1 MDATEIKTRHGLILQ
16 GVVGASLASAGFTL
30 RENWQYAQE
39 NETPDFTIPDDD
51 RPRFVVEVHQ
61 TDARDS
67 FRMKILRAFSAVC
80 EAKCFFGDDAIS
92 VNILFGDPDTEVPES
107 NVRAL
112 FSIFDVNVIPRKTI
126 ASKEAADIE
135 AASLRLA
142 SDEDVDVA
150 KGVLELRRTHAT
162 AIALL
167 GKVLKHSLD
176 SGTTDSTLFPL
187 WQSERTRLRSL
198 GSPPAVGGVTH
209 YKQSLLQSLYL
220 TDADFAELRR
230 QRDANKVSA
239 SVSKQLQASGLVELI
254 PSVAGRRTG
263 PRYRLRSTLADL
275 IADPDGPRLREN
287 CERRIDAVSAM
298 QCFFDDIRNPRK
310 RQRLATAFV
319 KLLHLGKKAIAEA
332 IVESLETGCT
342 ASIRHERCWVADLMP
357 LVVGLSHNSFNRR
370 MFQHPKYT
378 HSLGN
383 PFNNITIRSA
393 RLGRDRS
400 VLKEYAD
407 IAVDVFFTAVRDAR
421 LDLKAVRA
429 ADLADKLAAFR
440 IAAAVKLQKLNPL
453 YLEVESVCRELDVH
467 CAYRGSPSFLSDVS
481 DPADPVGKY
490 DLFVLTKNSAE
501 VLLNALYV
509 GENYGSDHK
518 ADEWSARRRS
528 LGYRLSGDAVVPVD
542 RRAYVM
548 VLDGVWTQKSAT
560 KLHAAGWSHVCRLHE
575 LRNTLRKL
583 FAE

>member
-16 GVVGASLASAGFTL
+16 GVVGASLAAAGFTL

-61 TDARDS
+61 TDARNS
-67 FRMKILRAFSAVC
+67 FQMKVLRAFSAVC

-107 NVRAL
+107 NVNAL
-112 FSIFDVNVIPRKTI
+112 FSIFDVNVIPRKSI

-135 AASLRLA
+135 ADSLRLA
-142 SDEDVDVA
+142 SNEDIDVA
-150 KGVLELRRTHAT
+150 HGVHELRRTHAT

-167 GKVLKHSLD
+167 GKVLKQSLD
-176 SGTTDSTLFPL
+176 SGAANAKLFPL
-187 WQSERTRLRSL
+187 WQSERARLRTL
-198 GSPPAVGGVTH
+198 GSPPAVTGVTH

-220 TDADFAELRR
+220 TDADFSELHR
-230 QRDANKVSA
+230 QRDANKVSDA
-239 SVSKQLQASGLVELI
+239 VKKQLQASGLAQAI

-263 PRYRLRSTLADL
+263 PRYRLRPTLADL

-298 QCFFDDIRNPRK
+298 QCFFDDIRRPRK
-310 RQRLATAFV
+310 RQRLATEFV
-319 KLLHLGKKAIAEA
+319 RLLHLGRKAIVDA

-342 ASIRHERCWVADLMP
+342 GSIKHERCWVADFMP
-357 LVVGLSHNSFNRR
+357 LVLGQSHNSFNLR
-370 MFQHPKYT
+370 MFRHPRYT
-378 HSLGN
+378 QSLGN

-393 RLGRDRS
+393 RLGRDRR
-400 VLKEYAD
+400 VLKQYAQV
-407 IAVDVFFTAVRDAR
+407 AVDVFFTAVRDAR
-421 LDLKAVRA
+421 LDLKAVCARG
-429 ADLADKLAAFR
+429 LADKLAAFR

-453 YLEVESVCRELDVH
+453 YLEVESVCRELGVH

-490 DLFVLTKNSAE
+490 DLFVLTKDSAE

-528 LGYRLSGDAVVPVD
+528 LGYRLSADAVVPVE

-575 LRNTLRKL
+575 LRNTLSTL
-583 FAE
+583 FSK